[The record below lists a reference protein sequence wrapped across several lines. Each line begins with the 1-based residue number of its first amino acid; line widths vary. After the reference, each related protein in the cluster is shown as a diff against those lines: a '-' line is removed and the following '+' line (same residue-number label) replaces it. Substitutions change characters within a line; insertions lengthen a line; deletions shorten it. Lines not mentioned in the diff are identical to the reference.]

1 MIICF
6 IDIVQVTEHLIS
18 GHLGLL
24 FKSIVPTPYSTIPKI
39 GYKGPIKF
47 LQPLINLPDL
57 AHRVCL
63 KTVLS
68 QLPAVIDND
77 ESPYLQLK
85 DDESDSL
92 LSLLANASEKGV
104 SEIGFLT
111 YSSNELL
118 SCIINFAKLPVNL
131 QTFYNAGIIDTL
143 KTLMCSD
150 DYNIQRMSLELCISF
165 LSNTI
170 IREKIFCYERDI
182 ILVLKCLQQSPCTTI
197 YILAQHA
204 LQQYQWQ
211 HFEDGM

>member
-6 IDIVQVTEHLIS
+6 INIVQVTEHLIS
-18 GHLGLL
+18 GHLALL
-24 FKSIVPTPYSTIPKI
+24 FKSIVPSPYSTIPKI
-39 GYKGPIKF
+39 GYKAPIKF
-47 LQPLINLPDL
+47 LQPLINSPDL

-68 QLPAVIDND
+68 HLPVVMDND

-85 DDESDSL
+85 DDESDKL
-92 LSLLANASEKGV
+92 LSLLANTSEKGV

-131 QTFYNAGIIDTL
+131 QAFYNAGIIDTL

-150 DYNIQRMSLELCISF
+150 DYNIQIMSLELCISL

-170 IREKIFCYERDI
+170 IREKIFCYEQDV

-197 YILAQHA
+197 FILAQHA
-204 LQQYQWQ
+204 LQQYQWKY
-211 HFEDGM
+211 FEDGM